1 MRGSLFFWSLMLPC
15 FPMSGTA
22 AQSEKAAVSAASAT
36 FAITMA
42 ANETYLLSA
51 DCNICFLQS
60 AAPTAVDATTAGF
73 LAAGQ
78 QMLIDGSFGAKL
90 AVIGHV
96 AATGFAFLQRVKL

>member
-1 MRGSLFFWSLMLPC
+1 MLPAYA
-15 FPMSGTA
+15 MTGTA
-22 AQSEKAAVSAASAT
+22 AQSEKAAVSAASAA

-42 ANETYLLSA
+42 ANETYMLQA

-78 QMLIDGSFGAKL
+78 QILIDGSLGAKL

-96 AATGFAFLQRVKL
+96 SATGFAFLMRVKV